1 MGKAA
6 KLAMAVPG
14 ALAFIFVIALLPILI
29 QLGENGDSL
38 HLNVSGGLS
47 SIKEY
52 FAGIG
57 TGDTFR
63 FLSGR
68 TEHSFWNQIWSYFD
82 VSLFYVAI
90 GALLG
95 TAIGILAGVYLG
107 MSRAEWLKRIVEL
120 VGALPD
126 FVVILLLQFIIVYI
140 ATQTGV
146 VLFRVA
152 SLSTDQSAIMLP
164 LISMVILPANYMIR
178 TVSQQMKM
186 TLTEDYISFAKARG
200 LGKTY
205 IVFFHALPNVLPFIK
220 ADLHKLL
227 GILMGNL
234 FIVEYLFNLHGVT
247 KLIYSDT
254 FAHGGYQFN
263 LVVNSLL
270 ALIAVYAIVY
280 GVLRLFLRGWEKVFI
295 R

>member
-1 MGKAA
+1 
-6 KLAMAVPG
+6 
-14 ALAFIFVIALLPILI
+14 
-29 QLGENGDSL
+29 
-38 HLNVSGGLS
+38 
-47 SIKEY
+47 
-52 FAGIG
+52 
-57 TGDTFR
+57 
-63 FLSGR
+63 
-68 TEHSFWNQIWSYFD
+68 
-82 VSLFYVAI
+82 
-90 GALLG
+90 
-95 TAIGILAGVYLG
+95 
-107 MSRAEWLKRIVEL
+107 
-120 VGALPD
+120 
-126 FVVILLLQFIIVYI
+126 
-140 ATQTGV
+140 
-146 VLFRVA
+146 
-152 SLSTDQSAIMLP
+152 
-164 LISMVILPANYMIR
+164 MVILPANYMIR

-247 KLIYSDT
+247 KLLYSDA

-270 ALIAVYAIVY
+270 ALIVVYAVVY